1 MIVRNK
7 TDVLF
12 DAPAV
17 SVSMVNELG
26 PFDVLPEHTN
36 YIGIIG
42 GEVVVREDGGK
53 EKRLTCT
60 RGVTRVTTN
69 TVEVVFLE

>member
-1 MIVRNK
+1 
-7 TDVLF
+7 
-12 DAPAV
+12 
-17 SVSMVNELG
+17 MVNELG

-42 GEVVVREDGGK
+42 GEVVVREEDGK
-53 EKRLTCT
+53 EKRLTCI

-69 TVEVVFLE
+69 VVEVVFIE